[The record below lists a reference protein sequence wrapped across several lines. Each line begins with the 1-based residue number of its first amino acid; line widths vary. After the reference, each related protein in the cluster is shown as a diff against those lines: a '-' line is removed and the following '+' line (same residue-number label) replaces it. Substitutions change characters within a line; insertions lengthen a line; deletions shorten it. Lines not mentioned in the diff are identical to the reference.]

1 MPVVRP
7 FRALRYDPSVAGP
20 LDDLI
25 APPYD
30 VVTPAR
36 REALLAR
43 SPRNVIRIE
52 LPTAEP
58 GEEPDA
64 RYRRAARTLA
74 EWRSNGTL
82 RKDPRA
88 SLYVYEAVYCPPGS
102 ETPRAQRGVFA
113 RLRLEPFGPGSGVRA
128 HERTLP
134 APKEDRYRLLRA
146 TGTNTSPV
154 VGLFDDATGRVASL
168 VERVVAGPPDVDAT
182 DDESVRHRLWVVPEA
197 DDPEVATVA
206 AALGAGPI
214 TIADGH
220 HRYETALRYRDERR
234 MTRSCEE
241 DPAFDYVLAL
251 LLESSQPLT
260 ILPTHRIVRGLS
272 GDEQRQ
278 LHVRLAEL
286 FTVREEVGSSAGELA
301 SGWLRRFDADGGR
314 AGVGGRHA
322 GAGGGIFG
330 FLAPQGTA
338 VLEPKREAFA
348 PLLATVPPAVRDLD
362 VTLLGVAL
370 EHLLGIGPE
379 QVAAGRIS
387 YTHDANEAAAAV
399 GNDGDV
405 AVLLAPTP
413 VRAVI
418 EVAAAGEVM
427 PQKSTYF
434 YPKAVTGLVLN
445 PHEW

>member
-7 FRALRYDPSVAGP
+7 FRALRYDQSVAGP
-20 LDDLI
+20 IANLI

-30 VVTPAR
+30 VISPAR
-36 REALLAR
+36 QDELLAR
-43 SPRNVIRIE
+43 DPRNVIRVE
-52 LPTAEP
+52 LPPSEP

-64 RYRRAARTLA
+64 QYRRAARTLA
-74 EWRSNGTL
+74 EWRSDGTL

-88 SLYVYEAVYCPPGS
+88 SLYVYEESYCPPGDAS
-102 ETPRAQRGVFA
+102 PRTQRGIFA
-113 RLRLEPFGPGSGVRA
+113 RLRLEPFGPDSGVRR
-128 HERTLP
+128 HERTLSG
-134 APKEDRYRLLRA
+134 PKEDRYKLLRA

-154 VGLFDDATGRVASL
+154 VGLFDDPTGRVTAF
-168 VERVVAGPPDVDAT
+168 VERIVAGPPDVDAT
-182 DDESVRHRLWVVPEA
+182 DDDGVGHRLWAVAESA
-197 DDPEVATVA
+197 DPEVTGVA
-206 AALGAGPI
+206 GAIGIGPI

-251 LLESSQPLT
+251 LLEASQPLT

-272 GDEQRQ
+272 ADEQRS
-278 LHVRLAEL
+278 LRGRLPEL
-286 FTVREEVGSSAGELA
+286 FTVRDKAVSGVEPGPPGEGLFGFVA
-301 SGWLRRFDADGGR
+301 ADGS
-314 AGVGGRHA
+314 A
-322 GAGGGIFG
+322 
-330 FLAPQGTA
+330 L
-338 VLEPKREAFA
+338 LEARREAFE
-348 PLLATVPPAVRDLD
+348 PLIAAVPSPVRGLD
-362 VTLLGVAL
+362 VTLLGIAL

-379 QVAAGRIS
+379 QVAAGRIA
-387 YTHDANEAAAAV
+387 YTHDAGEASAAVANEA
-399 GNDGDV
+399 DV
-405 AVLLAPTP
+405 AFLLPPTP

-418 EVAAAGEVM
+418 DVAAAGEVM